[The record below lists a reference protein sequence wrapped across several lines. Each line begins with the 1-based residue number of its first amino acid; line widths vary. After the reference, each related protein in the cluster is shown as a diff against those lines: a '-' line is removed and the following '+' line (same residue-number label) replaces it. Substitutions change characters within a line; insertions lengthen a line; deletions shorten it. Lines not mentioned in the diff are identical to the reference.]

1 MASPRACLI
10 DVYETILTA
19 DFGAHRDMISVI
31 AGISAQH
38 WDAGFD
44 QVEEDLNDGRI
55 SRLQGIEH
63 ILRVGGAPTTP
74 EFVADI
80 ARQARETMFTA
91 VHLYDDAIPFLEML
105 RAYGMATAFVSNCG
119 EDTRPLLGH
128 LGVSTLV
135 DALVLSCEI
144 GSSKP
149 APEIY
154 ARALNE
160 LGVAAEDAVFVD
172 DQPAYCAGATVLGIR
187 AFQIARGPRARPPAP
202 GSTVVTSLLDLEPIF
217 AVSS

>member
-1 MASPRACLI
+1 
-10 DVYETILTA
+10 VYQTILTA
-19 DFGAHRDMISVI
+19 DFGAHRDVISVI

-44 QVEEDLNDGRI
+44 QVEAELNDGRI

-63 ILRVGGAPTTP
+63 ILRLGGAPTSP

-80 ARQARETMFTA
+80 ARQARESMFTA

-105 RAYGMATAFVSNCG
+105 RARGIATAFVSNCG
-119 EDTRPLLGH
+119 EDTRPLLGY

-135 DALVLSCEI
+135 DSLVLSCEV

-149 APEIY
+149 AAPIY
-154 ARALNE
+154 IRALDE
-160 LGVAAEDAVFVD
+160 LGVAAADAVFVD
-172 DQPAYCAGATVLGIR
+172 DQPAYCAGATALGIS
-187 AFQIARGPRARPPAP
+187 AVQIARGPNAKPPAP
-202 GSTVVTSLLDLEPIF
+202 GSTVVASLLDLEPIF
-217 AVSS
+217 ALSR